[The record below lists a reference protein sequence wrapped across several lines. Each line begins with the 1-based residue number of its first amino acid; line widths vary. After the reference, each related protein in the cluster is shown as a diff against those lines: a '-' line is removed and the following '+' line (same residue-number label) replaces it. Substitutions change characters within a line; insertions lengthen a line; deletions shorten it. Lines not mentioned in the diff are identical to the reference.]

1 MTIVI
6 PTWILTVLGVSA
18 TIVVIG
24 CAMIGFLFILS
35 LRGAKWWY

>member
-18 TIVVIG
+18 TVVVIG
-24 CAMIGFLFILS
+24 CAIIGLVFILACCKS
-35 LRGAKWWY
+35 RYF

>member
-18 TIVVIG
+18 TVVVIG
-24 CAMIGFLFILS
+24 CAIIGLLLILA
-35 LRGAKWWY
+35 LWDAKWY